1 MTALRTRMN
10 RVKWRSLIN
19 YYLEEYMHIKIF
31 ILTKKLDD
39 VSHNNISSIHTNL
52 HVDGISIFD
61 SGGISHYQRHL
72 TTVAA

>member
-1 MTALRTRMN
+1 MTALRTRMKN
-10 RVKWRSLIN
+10 AKWQSLIK
-19 YYLEEYMHIKIF
+19 YTLERDALKLF
-31 ILTKKLDD
+31 ILAKKILDHI
-39 VSHNNISSIHTNL
+39 SHSNISSIHTNL